1 MYTLAQMIIMCS
13 KCDVI
18 YCKQNTVLK
27 LLKHSSLVFS
37 GEMVLSGLM
46 YFLSGV
52 RTLVSITLL
61 DVLL

>member
-1 MYTLAQMIIMCS
+1 MYTLAQMIIMHSTCDVIYS
-13 KCDVI
+13 KQNSTCDVI

-46 YFLSGV
+46 
-52 RTLVSITLL
+52 
-61 DVLL
+61 